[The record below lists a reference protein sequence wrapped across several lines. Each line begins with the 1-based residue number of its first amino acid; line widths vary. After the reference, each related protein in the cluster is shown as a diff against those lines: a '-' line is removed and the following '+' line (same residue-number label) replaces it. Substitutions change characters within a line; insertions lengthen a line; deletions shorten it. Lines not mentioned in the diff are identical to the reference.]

1 MNIMKIY
8 HKRRAVSPVLAAILL
23 IGLAVAA
30 AAVLFAVVL
39 PMIGGTTKVGFVSAV
54 AADRNNDGMLDQITV
69 KVSNS
74 GAAEDE
80 FSDGTIT
87 FTGWSATG
95 NVEIGLADPV
105 NLVFKTTNPDSQVA
119 ETASVSITLSFD
131 STSDITIT
139 EADIDMDHAA
149 ALTDS
154 DMLIDFTDSY
164 GIVRSNTT
172 ELDGESN
179 SLAAE
184 THSGKAGFR
193 VNMTNANFGVADAYR
208 HKTNA
213 DNTDRPST
221 GPDYVLADSPETITY
236 ASTPILSFWAK
247 KSDAGVFTGDSI
259 SIGFALFDGTTQADN
274 WVYNQFDTDAFGT
287 GYVANTWVRVFISLP
302 DVSVSGITNLSSY
315 PSGVFA
321 GMSIRVNNLAD
332 SGDVNLYFDDF
343 SVHSFLS

>member
-30 AAVLFAVVL
+30 AAVLFVVVL
-39 PMIGGTTKVGFVSAV
+39 PMIGGTAKVGFVSAV

-74 GAAEDE
+74 GAATDS

-87 FTGWSATG
+87 FTGWSTTG

-105 NLVFKTTNPDSQVA
+105 NLVFKTTNPDSQA
-119 ETASVSITLSFD
+119 LETASVSITLSFD

-139 EADIDMDHAA
+139 ETDIDMDHAA

-164 GIVRSNTT
+164 GIVRSNIT
-172 ELDGESN
+172 ELNDESN

-193 VNMTNANFGVADAYR
+193 VNMTDANLGTSDAYR
-208 HKTNA
+208 HKTNS
-213 DNTDRPST
+213 DGDDRDDP
-221 GPDYVLADSPETITY
+221 YVLADSPETITY

-259 SIGFALFDGTTQADN
+259 SIGFAVFDGTTQADN
-274 WVYNQFDTDAFGT
+274 WVYNQFDTDAFGA
-287 GYVANTWVRVFISLP
+287 GYVANTWVRVFVSLP
-302 DVSVSGITNLSSY
+302 DVSGITNLSSY

-321 GMSIRVNNLAD
+321 GMSIRVNNLAS

-343 SVHSFLS
+343 SVHSVLS

>member
-164 GIVRSNTT
+164 GIVRSSTT
-172 ELDGESN
+172 VLDDESN
-179 SLAAE
+179 SLADE
-184 THSGKAGFR
+184 THSGKAGFM
-193 VNMTNANFGVADAYR
+193 VGMDDADAGNASAYR

-213 DNTDRPST
+213 DDAPRGSP
-221 GPDYVLADSPETITY
+221 YALADSPETITY
-236 ASTPILSFWAK
+236 ASTPILSFWVK
-247 KSDAGVFTGDSI
+247 KSAADVMPTNTSLQV
-259 SIGFALFDGTTQADN
+259 GFSLFDGTTEVNN
-274 WVYNQFDTDAFGT
+274 WVYNEFHATAFT
-287 GYVANTWVRVFISLP
+287 SSYVANTWVRVFVSLP
-302 DVSVSGITNLSSY
+302 ALSGETMSSF
-315 PSGVFA
+315 PSGVLA
-321 GMSIRVNNLAD
+321 GTSIWIDNDPA
-332 SGDVNLYFDDF
+332 SGLDLYFDDF
-343 SVHSFLS
+343 SVHSVLS